1 MKVEWRPA
9 AVEDFAALIDTAGGA
24 GSRSAVDRK
33 AMIES
38 KILLLERFKDFGRK
52 TKRPGV
58 RELVLDTAPVVIVF
72 RVSDGVTLVLRLFEI
87 APSVPAASA
96 I

>member
-1 MKVEWRPA
+1 MRVEWRPA
-9 AVEDFAALIDTAGGA
+9 AVADFAALIAVAGGA

-72 RVSDGVTLVLRLFEI
+72 RVADGVTLVLRLFEI
-87 APSVPAASA
+87 EPRTAAASA
-96 I
+96 S